1 MNKIQLGEKGEIVL
15 QTTLTSG
22 QVSKFNKLI
31 QKMIV
36 EDGAAYIPI
45 DELHGVLLTN
55 SREKAKTIINNHQ
68 DIVRAF
74 LVKDTVRFQKYEV
87 SAAIKPQGLYSL
99 LETLAETNPKKAND
113 YRASLALLSYII
125 ANHPQ
130 LALSSQIE
138 AKNKEAQKNSLV
150 GKLKRTHKI
159 CQLSEQDFTNEDE
172 KHVHHIEGESEDPT
186 LAIDEDNLIVIK
198 GLIHTQYHD
207 WINKNRLPTTRD
219 TLIEYAIKN
228 KFSLQAL
235 KKPDQLSQL
244 SLFF

>member
-1 MNKIQLGEKGEIVL
+1 MEKIQLSDKGEIVL
-15 QTTLTSG
+15 KTTLTKG

-31 QKMIV
+31 QRIIV

-55 SREKAKTIINNHQ
+55 SRKTAKTIVNKHI
-68 DIVRAF
+68 DIIKAYLVRD
-74 LVKDTVRFQKYEV
+74 KVRFQKYQV
-87 SAAIKPQGLYSL
+87 SAAIRPVGLYSL

-138 AKNKEAQKNSLV
+138 AKYKEAEQNSIV

-159 CQLSEQDFTNEDE
+159 CQLSEEDFTHEDE
-172 KHVHHIEGESEDPT
+172 KHVHHIEGKSEDPS
-186 LAIDEDNLIVIK
+186 LATDENNLIVIK
-198 GLIHTQYHD
+198 GYIHEEYHN
-207 WINKNRLPTTRD
+207 WLSENRWSINRY
-219 TLIEYAIKN
+219 TLRNYAN
-228 KFSLQAL
+228 LHNYSL
-235 KKPDQLSQL
+235 KCI
-244 SLFF
+244 